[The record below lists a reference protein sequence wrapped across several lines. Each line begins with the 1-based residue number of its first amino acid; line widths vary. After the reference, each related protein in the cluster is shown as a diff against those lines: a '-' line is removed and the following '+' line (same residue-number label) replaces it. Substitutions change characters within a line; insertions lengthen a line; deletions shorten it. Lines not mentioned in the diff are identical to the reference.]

1 MSALWEKR
9 CAHAERNV
17 VNANE
22 QWTMSVRKA
31 QTERKVNSERKMN
44 DKFVKKVITKKFCY
58 YVVLFIKVQPVP

>member
-1 MSALWEKR
+1 MLLQSLKRSTFPFKRCAYDERTLKKR

-44 DKFVKKVITKKFCY
+44 D
-58 YVVLFIKVQPVP
+58 